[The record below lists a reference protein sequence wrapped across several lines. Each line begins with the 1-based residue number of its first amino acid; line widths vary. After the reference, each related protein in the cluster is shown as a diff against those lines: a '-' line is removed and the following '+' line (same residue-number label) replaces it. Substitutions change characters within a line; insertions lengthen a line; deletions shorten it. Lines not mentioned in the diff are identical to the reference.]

1 MSVELGPLVLDS
13 SNKIWKSYAHTDS
26 PHKFYKGGIKDLLH
40 IEHAAWESPKLGT
53 CSSTNN
59 EGNLKIKYTRPKNF
73 EIITYAT
80 DSLDKHQNHEGW
92 VVRCF
97 PHATGF

>member
-1 MSVELGPLVLDS
+1 MLRDFSR
-13 SNKIWKSYAHTDS
+13 SNKQKKHLQLALNKTLSRTEL
-26 PHKFYKGGIKDLLH
+26 P
-40 IEHAAWESPKLGT
+40 AWESPKLGT